1 MTDAGHKGR
10 VQTRPSQARKV
21 RGPFAR
27 GFRQRNPLV
36 LLAAAVLGGL
46 FLLLVQS
53 AALHGDFTVV
63 PEAHFIRIPN
73 DDFVHVSYTLAQ
85 LRRNPPKGPVVY
97 IFGGSGAVEM
107 FVSEKALAAAV
118 AAAGGGQVQV
128 ISLAAHQQTLAQT
141 LAIIDYMPPGKGVLL
156 VGLAPNRFTSSPA
169 QDIGL
174 LSARQ
179 ILLRSPLID
188 KLAPKLYHQGLPF
201 GGVIPGIFDYLG
213 SYMRQ
218 RAATGPF
225 WGVGV
230 PYAYHYYPPG
240 KKGASDA
247 AKLRTI
253 KQVLATDKRRY
264 AAHADYN
271 FAMLERIVK
280 LGRERGYKVVF
291 YHEPLDTAIGGPT
304 WAGVLTDYQARAQAL
319 AGRYGVPYLHPQAAS
334 GVTNTEFADLY
345 HLLESGR
352 LKWQGELAR
361 LLAPIT
367 RSVTAAP
374 AAGVPTASPS
384 PAAT

>member
-1 MTDAGHKGR
+1 M
-10 VQTRPSQARKV
+10 
-21 RGPFAR
+21 
-27 GFRQRNPLV
+27 LV
-36 LLAAAVLGGL
+36 AAAVLGGL

-53 AALHGDFTVV
+53 AALRGDFTVV
-63 PEAHFIRIPN
+63 PEAHYIRIAN

-85 LRRNPPKGPVVY
+85 LRRNPPKGPTVY
-97 IFGGSGAVEM
+97 IFGGSGAIEM
-107 FVSEKALAAAV
+107 FVSEKALAAAI
-118 AAAGGGQVQV
+118 AKAGGGEVNV

-169 QDIGL
+169 QDAGL

-179 ILLRSPLID
+179 ILLRSPVLE
-188 KLAPKLYHQGLPF
+188 KLAPKIFGQRPPF

-225 WGVGV
+225 WGAGV
-230 PYAYHYYPPG
+230 PYAHHYYPPG

-253 KQVLATDKRRY
+253 QQVLANDKQRY
-264 AAHADYN
+264 AARADYN

-280 LGRERGYKVVF
+280 LGQERGYKVVF
-291 YHEPLDTAIGGPT
+291 YDEPLDTAIGGPT
-304 WAGVLTDYQARAQAL
+304 WSGVLPAYQARAQAI
-319 AGRYGVPYLHPQAAS
+319 ADRHGVPYLHPQAAS
-334 GVTNTEFADLY
+334 GVTNADFADLY
-345 HLLESGR
+345 HLLQSGR
-352 LKWQGELAR
+352 LKWQVELAR

-367 RSVTAAP
+367 REVTAPVGVSTASP
-374 AAGVPTASPS
+374 AAAPS
-384 PAAT
+384 PAAS